1 MDGSS
6 LWNESMSEP
15 KYPNIR
21 VQLVGRDGNAF
32 SVIGRVASAM
42 RRAEVSLDERRKFQA
57 EAIKTDYNNV
67 LQTVMRWVET
77 Y

>member
-6 LWNESMSEP
+6 LRNEAMKP

-21 VQLVGRDGNAF
+21 VQMVGRDGNAF
-32 SVIGRVASAM
+32 SIIGRVTKALRNA
-42 RRAEVSLDERRKFQA
+42 RVPVEERKKFQA
-57 EAIKTDYNNV
+57 EATKTDYNNV
-67 LQTVMRWVET
+67 LQTVMKWVKT